1 MNTTTNT
8 TTTAQ
13 PAITCDVDAKQGLLN
28 IRFANGKTI
37 NMHVSELSEEIR
49 GQAMLHGL
57 KQKLVDAAA
66 ISRNTDTGRSASID
80 DKFDAVNE
88 VADRLL
94 AGQWNKSR
102 ATGEAKAAGGLLFKA
117 LCRMYATKTPEF
129 VRTFLDGKTKEEQAA
144 LRTNAKVAAIIAE
157 IKAEDAKSAD
167 TTGESDDLLKGLE

>member
-1 MNTTTNT
+1 MTTTNQ
-8 TTTAQ
+8 AQ
-13 PAITCDVDAKQGLLN
+13 AITATVVRTEA
-28 IRFANGKTI
+28 
-37 NMHVSELSEEIR
+37 
-49 GQAMLHGL
+49 GQAGGLVLDFSHGKRLTLTANQLSNDIMAEAIIHGL

-66 ISRNTDTGRSASID
+66 ISRNTDTGRSATVD
-80 DKFDAVNE
+80 DKFDAVKE
-88 VADRLL
+88 VYDRLL

-102 ATGEAKAAGGLLFKA
+102 STGEAKAAGGLLFKA

-129 VRTFLDGKTKEEQAA
+129 VRAFLDGKTKEEQAA